1 MNLVARKKERQQLD
15 KLLKSKSAE
24 FFAIYGRR
32 RVGKT
37 FLIREHFKKEI
48 CFELTGLQQG
58 KLNEQLAYF
67 HEELERRTKAE
78 QPLATSWPEAFK
90 QLRQHL
96 EKLRSKKKR
105 VIFLDEIPWL
115 DSHRSG
121 FKNALDHFW
130 NTFLSRD
137 SRYILIIS
145 GSAASWIVKNVIND
159 KGGLHN
165 RITAA
170 PMRLEPFK
178 LGEIEAY
185 LKSNRVSL
193 TRYDIITLAM
203 VMGGIPMYLKDI
215 EPGQSAAQAIK
226 EICFSQEGRLKNEFQ
241 NLYGSLFDNPER
253 HLDIV
258 KELAKHPQG
267 RTRTQLM
274 KAYKSGG
281 RLSRTLFELE
291 EASFVTVHEP
301 FGGKRSGSVY
311 RLTDEYSL
319 FYLKWIEGKGLAGQN
334 GFFNTETSAWRAW
347 SGYALEALAFKHIEE
362 IQNALKIGG
371 VQITAHS
378 WVHKKNATW
387 PEGAQIDLLIDR
399 PDNSI
404 NLLEIK
410 FSKSPFSIT
419 SSYAKNLRNK
429 IGTFRGVTE
438 TRKNLFLT
446 FLTTHGVN
454 DNEYSKEL
462 VSNQITTDQLFQ

>member
-1 MNLVARKKERQQLD
+1 MNFIARKKERQQLD
-15 KLLKSKSAE
+15 RLLQSKSAE

-58 KLNEQLAYF
+58 KLNVQLAYF
-67 HEELERRTKAE
+67 QEEWERRTRAD
-78 QPLATSWPEAFK
+78 QTVAPSWSEAFK

-121 FKNALDHFW
+121 FKKALDHFW

-165 RITAA
+165 RITAP

-178 LGEIEAY
+178 LAEIEVY
-185 LKSNRVSL
+185 LKSNHVSL

-226 EICFSQEGRLKNEFQ
+226 EICFSKQGRLQNEFS

-267 RTRTQLM
+267 CTRTQLM

-281 RLSRTLFELE
+281 RLSWTLFELE
-291 EASFVTVHEP
+291 EASFITVHEP
-301 FGGKRSGSVY
+301 FGGKRSGAVY

-319 FYLKWIEGKGLAGQN
+319 FYLKWIEGKGMAGQN

-347 SGYALEALAFKHIEE
+347 SGYALEALAFKHIKQ

-378 WVHKKNATW
+378 WAHRKNATW
-387 PEGAQIDLLIDR
+387 REGAQIDLLIDR

-429 IGTFRGVTE
+429 IGTFRGVTK

-446 FLTTHGVN
+446 FLTTHGVTEN
-454 DNEYSKEL
+454 KYSKEL